1 MTFMNAIR
9 STAAAAAILVGTST
23 VASAVTLGSIVDV
36 SDGGDND
43 GVKAIYEANSRQ
55 GYYGANL
62 YLIGTADIMIEYLG
76 AEAGFNNLFT
86 FEGETFNTGGIT
98 NVWDKTGIGLAKTV
112 SNVVGG
118 LLNFSFS
125 ANSNLANTVTNGS
138 NPDGSGTLA
147 APDFFVS
154 FDGGDGTATSGQSVT
169 LWFDDGG
176 TDDNHDDMAVRLSVV
191 GGTISTVPL
200 PAAGWLLLG
209 AFGGLGALRRF
220 RKS

>member
-1 MTFMNAIR
+1 MTLMNSIK

-23 VASAVTLGSIVDV
+23 VASALTLGSIVDV
-36 SDGGDND
+36 SIGGDNN
-43 GVKAIYEANSRQ
+43 GVKAIYDTTSRA

-62 YLIGTADIMIEYLG
+62 YLNGNADITIEYLG
-76 AEAGFNNLFT
+76 AEDGFDNLFT
-86 FEGETFNTGGIT
+86 FESETFNTGGGT

-112 SNVVGG
+112 LNVAGG

-125 ANSNLANTVTNGS
+125 ANGSAVNTVSNGS

-154 FDGGDGTATSGQSVT
+154 FDGNATATSGQSVT

-176 TDDNHDDMAVRLSVV
+176 TDDNHDDMAVRLSVA
-191 GGTISTVPL
+191 GGSISTIPL